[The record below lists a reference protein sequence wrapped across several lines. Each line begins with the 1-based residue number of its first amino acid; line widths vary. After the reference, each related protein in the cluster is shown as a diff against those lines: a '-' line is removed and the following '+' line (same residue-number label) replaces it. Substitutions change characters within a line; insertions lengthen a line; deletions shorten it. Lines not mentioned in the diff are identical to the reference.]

1 MTGLYEIETERLVLR
16 QWREG
21 DWVGLHR
28 TYGDPEVMSWIGA
41 APADLASTA
50 AAVGRMSM
58 HWLLLGYGMFAV
70 EERTSGEIVGRVGL
84 MQHPD
89 WPLAGPKIEVG
100 WTLQTLR
107 VGPRLR
113 HRRGEGEPRVRL
125 RCARS
130 SSDLQH
136 DSARQRSLP
145 CGDGTMRLDATWR
158 TGFPWLA
165 TGPLCDRPAELAGS

>member
-58 HWLLLGYGMFAV
+58 HWLLLGYGNV
-70 EERTSGEIVGRVGL
+70 RGRGKDERRDRRSGRADAASRLAARGTEDRGRL
-84 MQHPD
+84 DTP
-89 WPLAGPKIEVG
+89 
-100 WTLQTLR
+100 TLR
-107 VGPRLR
+107 VGPRLH

-165 TGPLCDRPAELAGS
+165 TGPLCDRSAELAAS